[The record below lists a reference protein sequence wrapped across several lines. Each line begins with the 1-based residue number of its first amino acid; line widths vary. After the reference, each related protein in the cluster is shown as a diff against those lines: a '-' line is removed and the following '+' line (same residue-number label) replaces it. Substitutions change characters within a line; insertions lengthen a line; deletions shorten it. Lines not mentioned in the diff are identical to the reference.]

1 MTPVERYGK
10 AILSG
15 IIEILKL
22 YESAC
27 CSDNSTDGF
36 NFFGAGLVDIER
48 SPNGH
53 FGVFMQKFQ

>member
-27 CSDNSTDGF
+27 CSDDTTDGF
-36 NFFGAGLVDIER
+36 NFFGAGLVD
-48 SPNGH
+48 NGH
-53 FGVFMQKFQ
+53 FGVFVQKFQ